1 MAVVLLYG
9 IEIVGNTLVES
20 WFKHLFQVLSV
31 LLVKS
36 VNKGSVCIM
45 KHRVLLV
52 VVVENG
58 AFQVPPAKEHVAT
71 ASLSH
76 IAALVH

>member
-1 MAVVLLYG
+1 V
-9 IEIVGNTLVES
+9 
-20 WFKHLFQVLSV
+20 
-31 LLVKS
+31 
-36 VNKGSVCIM
+36 